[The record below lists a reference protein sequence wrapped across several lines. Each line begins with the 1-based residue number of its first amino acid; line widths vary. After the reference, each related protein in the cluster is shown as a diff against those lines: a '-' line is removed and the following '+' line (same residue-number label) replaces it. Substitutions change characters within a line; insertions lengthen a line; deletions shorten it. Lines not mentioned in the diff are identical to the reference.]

1 MYLLTA
7 MLRMDGSIFRGGN
20 SWWLANIKQK
30 GHIVKDIPF
39 SMNNASFVERLKQ
52 LSATLFH
59 FLDWFTPTHPF
70 IADKRARTFFVSFT
84 ILFFELFCIRWIPS
98 YVRYLSYFNNFLL
111 MASFLGIGLGMLS
124 ARRERFWFPP
134 FPVLVALLVVIIAK
148 TKFTLLINSTQV
160 LYYGIADQQSAQA
173 ENFLVLPII
182 FGMVTLCFIPLSH
195 SFGKLFSQL
204 QPLTAY
210 TYDIIGSLAGIATF
224 SAMSYF
230 SLPPLAWFSI
240 LVVLSLLLSTKR
252 TVLLV
257 AVIMAATLIE
267 VGRLQVGA
275 YWSPY
280 YKIILHPA
288 PPGYFV
294 DVNGT
299 GHQYMT
305 HWQLK
310 EPFYKE
316 VYRIFG
322 SGSFHHALILGAGTG
337 SDTAIALAHGVDS
350 ITAVEIDPTI
360 YQLGAQLNPDKPY
373 SNPRVHVVINDG
385 RSFLQN
391 TTDHYDLIIF
401 ALPDSLTLTSN
412 NTSLR
417 LESFLLTQDALATAR
432 TRLTSNGLVVLYNF
446 YRQDWLVQK
455 LSDMVGNAFHQQ
467 PLVTT
472 YGDTGRA
479 AAIMA
484 GPRLATL
491 PKGEFGTYHEQPV
504 HTNSGKLGIISQGY
518 FPLTSATPATD
529 DWPFLYLQ
537 DRSFPTIY
545 IFGLAMVAVYALV
558 GTVTFA
564 PRKTLRRFDW
574 HMFFLGMAFMLL
586 EVKSLTTFSLLF
598 GTTWL
603 VNSLVFFAILSGV
616 LLAIVVNR
624 RFQFKRISVFYLL
637 LFGVLLLNIL
647 LPPDALLL
655 SNPIMRYMLASVLAF
670 TPVFLAN
677 IIFTNSFRDSETAD
691 IAFASNLLGIMVG
704 GGLEYFSMLFGYR
717 LLLVPVMIFY
727 ACALLLR
734 LSSSRRLGA
743 RDDAVAGEKLFH
755 LL

>member
-1 MYLLTA
+1 M
-7 MLRMDGSIFRGGN
+7 R
-20 SWWLANIKQK
+20 LANIKQK
-30 GHIVKDIPF
+30 GHIMKDIPL
-39 SMNNASFVERLKQ
+39 STNNAPFVERLRQ
-52 LSATLFH
+52 LIAVLFH
-59 FLDWFTPTHPF
+59 FLDWFPPAHPF
-70 IADKRARTFFVSFT
+70 IADKRARTFLVSFT
-84 ILFFELFCIRWIPS
+84 MLFFELLCIRWIPS

-111 MASFLGIGLGMLS
+111 LASFLGIGLGMLS

-134 FPVLVALLVVIIAK
+134 FPVLLALLVVIIAR
-148 TKFTLLINSTQV
+148 TKFQLLINSTQV
-160 LYYGIADQQSAQA
+160 LYFGLADQQSAQA

-182 FGMVTLCFIPLSH
+182 FGIVTLCFIPLSR

-204 QPLTAY
+204 NPLTAY
-210 TYDIIGSLAGIATF
+210 TFDIIGSLAGIAAF

-240 LVVLSLLLSTKR
+240 LGVLLLLLSAKR

-257 AVIMAATLIE
+257 AVVLAATLIE
-267 VGRLQVGA
+267 VGQLQVGA

-280 YKIILHPA
+280 YKIVISPA
-288 PPGYFV
+288 VPNGYSV
-294 DVNGT
+294 AVNDI
-299 GHQYMT
+299 GHQVMT
-305 HWQLK
+305 SWPYK

-337 SDTAIALAHGVDS
+337 SDTAIALAYGVDS

-360 YQLGAQLNPDKPY
+360 QQLGARLNPDQPY
-373 SNPRVHVVINDG
+373 SDPRVHVVINDG

-401 ALPDSLTLTSN
+401 ALPDSLTLTSS

-432 TRLTSNGLVVLYNF
+432 TRLTSNGVVVLYNY
-446 YRQDWLVQK
+446 YRQDWLIQK
-455 LSDMVGNAFHQQ
+455 LANMVGNAFHQQ

-472 YGDTGRA
+472 YGGWGRA

-504 HTNSGKLGIISQGY
+504 PPGSTYLRILGQGY
-518 FPLTSATPATD
+518 YPLTSATPATD

-545 IFGLAMVAVYALV
+545 ILGLAMVALYALI

-574 HMFFLGMAFMLL
+574 HMFFLGTAFMLL

-598 GTTWL
+598 GSTWL
-603 VNSLVFFAILSGV
+603 VNSLVFFAILSSV
-616 LLAIVVNR
+616 LLAILVNR
-624 RFQFKRISVFYLL
+624 RFKFKRIGVFYLL

-655 SNPIMRYMLASVLAF
+655 SNPILRYILASVLAF
-670 TPVFLAN
+670 APVFLAN

-704 GGLEYFSMLFGYR
+704 GGMEYFSMLIGYR
-717 LLLVPVMIFY
+717 LLLIPVIVFY

-734 LSSSRRLGA
+734 LRSRRTPGA
-743 RDDAVAGEKLFH
+743 SGEAAVPVPTLASQ
-755 LL
+755 

>member
-1 MYLLTA
+1 MKYYQLSTNNA
-7 MLRMDGSIFRGGN
+7 ML
-20 SWWLANIKQK
+20 
-30 GHIVKDIPF
+30 V
-39 SMNNASFVERLKQ
+39 VRLKQ
-52 LSATLFH
+52 LNATLFQS
-59 FLDWFTPTHPF
+59 LDWFTPVHPF
-70 IADKRARTFFVSFT
+70 IADKRARTLLVSFT
-84 ILFFELFCIRWIPS
+84 MLFFELLCIRWIPS

-134 FPVLVALLVVIIAK
+134 FPVLVLLLVFIIEK
-148 TKFTLLINSTQV
+148 TKFQLLINSTQV
-160 LYYGIADQQSAQA
+160 LYFGIADQQSAQS

-182 FGMVTLCFIPLSH
+182 FGMVTLCFIPLGR

-204 QPLTAY
+204 KPLTAY
-210 TYDIIGSLAGIATF
+210 TYDIAGSLAGIATF
-224 SAMSYF
+224 SVMSYF
-230 SLPPLAWFSI
+230 SLPPVAWFST
-240 LVVLSLLLSTKR
+240 LGVLLLLLSTKR
-252 TVLLV
+252 TVLFV
-257 AVIMAATLIE
+257 AIVMAVTIIE
-267 VGRLQVGA
+267 VGSLQAGA

-280 YKIILHPA
+280 YKIILRPA
-288 PPGYFV
+288 RPNGYVV

-299 GHQYMT
+299 GHQEMT
-305 HWQLK
+305 SWQNK

-337 SDTAIALAHGVDS
+337 SDTAIALAYGVDS

-360 YQLGAQLNPDKPY
+360 YQLGAQFNPDKPY
-373 SNPRVHVVINDG
+373 SNPRVHVIINDG

-401 ALPDSLTLTSN
+401 ALPDSLTLTSS

-432 TRLTSNGLVVLYNF
+432 TRLTSNGLVVLYNY

-455 LSDMVGNAFHQQ
+455 LSDMVGNVFHQS

-472 YGDTGRA
+472 YGGFGRA

-491 PKGEFGTYHEQPV
+491 PQGEFGVYHEQPV
-504 HTNSGKLGIISQGY
+504 PANTKKLSIIGQGY
-518 FPLTSATPATD
+518 FPLASTTPATD

-545 IFGLAMVAVYALV
+545 LLGLAMVALFALT
-558 GTVTFA
+558 GTITFA

-598 GTTWL
+598 GSTWL
-603 VNSLVFFAILSGV
+603 VNSLVFFAILSSV
-616 LLAIVVNR
+616 FLAIIVNKHFKFR
-624 RFQFKRISVFYLL
+624 RINVFYLS
-637 LFGVLLLNIL
+637 LFGILLLNIL
-647 LPPDALLL
+647 LSPDVLLL
-655 SNPIMRYMLASVLAF
+655 YNPILRYVMASALAF

-704 GGLEYFSMLFGYR
+704 GALEYFSMLFGYR
-717 LLLVPVMIFY
+717 LLLIPVILFY

-734 LSSSRRLGA
+734 NRRRRTPGVLDEAEASEPVLSSQ
-743 RDDAVAGEKLFH
+743 
-755 LL
+755 

>member
-1 MYLLTA
+1 M
-7 MLRMDGSIFRGGN
+7 
-20 SWWLANIKQK
+20 
-30 GHIVKDIPF
+30 KDFPV
-39 SMNNASFVERLKQ
+39 STNDTSFVERLKQ
-52 LSATLFH
+52 LRTTLSN
-59 FLDWFTPTHPF
+59 FLEWFTPNHPF
-70 IADKRARTFFVSFT
+70 IADKRARTFLISFT

-111 MASFLGIGLGMLS
+111 LASFLGIGLGMLS

-134 FPVLVALLVVIIAK
+134 FPLLVALLVVIIAK

-160 LYYGIADQQSAQA
+160 LYYGIADQQSARA
-173 ENFLVLPII
+173 ENFVVLPII
-182 FGMVTLCFIPLSH
+182 FGMVTLCFIPLAH
-195 SFGKLFSQL
+195 AFGKLFAQL
-204 QPLTAY
+204 PPLTAY
-210 TYDIIGSLAGIATF
+210 TFDIIGSLAGIAAF

-230 SLPPLAWFSI
+230 TLPPVAWFSALCV
-240 LVVLSLLLSTKR
+240 LVLLLSAKR
-252 TVLLV
+252 TVLFV
-257 AVIMAATLIE
+257 AVILAATLIE

-280 YKIILHPA
+280 YKIILHPV
-288 PPGYFV
+288 PPHGYFI

-305 HWQLK
+305 NWQRK

-322 SGSFHHALILGAGTG
+322 SGSFHHALILGAGSG
-337 SDTAIALAHGVDS
+337 SDSAIALAYGVDS

-360 YQLGAQLNPDKPY
+360 QQLGAQLNPDHPY

-417 LESFLLTQDALATAR
+417 LESFLLTQDSIAKAR
-432 TRLTSNGLVVLYNF
+432 THLTSNGVLVLYNY
-446 YRQDWLVQK
+446 YRFNWLVQK
-455 LSDMVGNAFHQQ
+455 LSDMVGNAFHQP

-472 YGDTGRA
+472 YGGVGRA

-491 PKGEFGTYHEQPV
+491 PPGEFGPYHEHP
-504 HTNSGKLGIISQGY
+504 TTDTKKLSIIGQGY
-518 FPLTSATPATD
+518 FPLTPATPATD

-537 DRSFPTIY
+537 DRNFPTIY
-545 IFGLAMVAVYALV
+545 ILGLAMVAVYGLV

-598 GTTWL
+598 GSTWL

-616 LLAIVVNR
+616 LLAIVVNK
-624 RFQFKRISVFYLL
+624 RFKFKRISVFYLL

-655 SNPIMRYMLASVLAF
+655 SNPILRYMLASVLAF

-704 GGLEYFSMLFGYR
+704 GGMEYFSMLIGYR
-717 LLLVPVMIFY
+717 LLLIPVIVFY

-734 LSSSRRLGA
+734 LRSRRTPGVL
-743 RDDAVAGEKLFH
+743 DEAVASEPVLTSQ
-755 LL
+755 

>member
-1 MYLLTA
+1 M
-7 MLRMDGSIFRGGN
+7 R
-20 SWWLANIKQK
+20 LANIKQK
-30 GHIVKDIPF
+30 GHIMKDIPL
-39 SMNNASFVERLKQ
+39 STNNAPFVERLRQ
-52 LSATLFH
+52 LIAVLFH
-59 FLDWFTPTHPF
+59 FLDWFPPAHPF
-70 IADKRARTFFVSFT
+70 IADKRARTFLVSFT
-84 ILFFELFCIRWIPS
+84 MLFFELLCIRWIPS

-111 MASFLGIGLGMLS
+111 LASFLGIGLGMLS

-134 FPVLVALLVVIIAK
+134 FPVLLALLVVIIAR
-148 TKFTLLINSTQV
+148 TKFQLLINSTQV
-160 LYYGIADQQSAQA
+160 LYFGLADQQSAQA

-182 FGMVTLCFIPLSH
+182 FGIVTLCFIPLSR

-204 QPLTAY
+204 NPLTAY
-210 TYDIIGSLAGIATF
+210 TFDIIGSLAGIAAF

-240 LVVLSLLLSTKR
+240 LGVLLLLLSAKR

-257 AVIMAATLIE
+257 AVVLAATLIE
-267 VGRLQVGA
+267 VGQLQVGA

-280 YKIILHPA
+280 YKIVISPA
-288 PPGYFV
+288 VPNGYSV
-294 DVNGT
+294 AVNDI
-299 GHQYMT
+299 GHQVMT
-305 HWQLK
+305 SWPYK

-337 SDTAIALAHGVDS
+337 SDTAIALAYGVDS

-360 YQLGAQLNPDKPY
+360 QQLGARLNPDQPY
-373 SNPRVHVVINDG
+373 SDPRVHVVINDG

-401 ALPDSLTLTSN
+401 ALPDSLTLTSS
-412 NTSLR
+412 NTTLR

-432 TRLTSNGLVVLYNF
+432 TRLTSNGVVVLYNY
-446 YRQDWLVQK
+446 YRQDWLIQK
-455 LSDMVGNAFHQQ
+455 LANMVGNAFHQQ

-472 YGDTGRA
+472 YGGWGRA

-504 HTNSGKLGIISQGY
+504 PPGSTYLRILGQGY
-518 FPLTSATPATD
+518 YPLTSATPATD

-545 IFGLAMVAVYALV
+545 ILGLAMVALYALI

-574 HMFFLGMAFMLL
+574 HMFFLGTAFMLL

-598 GTTWL
+598 GSTWL
-603 VNSLVFFAILSGV
+603 VNSLVFFAILSSV
-616 LLAIVVNR
+616 LLAILVNR
-624 RFQFKRISVFYLL
+624 RFKFKRIGVFYLL

-655 SNPIMRYMLASVLAF
+655 SNPILRYILASVLAF
-670 TPVFLAN
+670 APVFLAN

-717 LLLVPVMIFY
+717 LLLIPVIVFY
-727 ACALLLR
+727 ACALLFRLR
-734 LSSSRRLGA
+734 SRRTPGA
-743 RDDAVAGEKLFH
+743 SGEAAVPVPTLASQ
-755 LL
+755 

>member
-1 MYLLTA
+1 MK
-7 MLRMDGSIFRGGN
+7 DS
-20 SWWLANIKQK
+20 SLAT
-30 GHIVKDIPF
+30 
-39 SMNNASFVERLKQ
+39 NNASFVERLKR
-52 LSATLFH
+52 LSAVLFTY
-59 FLDWFTPTHPF
+59 LDWFTPEQGF
-70 IADKRARTFFVSFT
+70 ITDKRARTFLVSFAM
-84 ILFFELFCIRWIPS
+84 LFFELLCIRWIPS

-111 MASFLGIGLGMLS
+111 LASFLGIGLGMLS

-134 FPVLVALLVVIIAK
+134 FPVLLALLVVIIAK
-148 TKFTLLINSTQV
+148 TKFQLLISSTQV
-160 LYYGIADQQSAQA
+160 LYFGMADQQSIAA
-173 ENFLVLPII
+173 ENFLVLPLI
-182 FGMVTLCFIPLSH
+182 FGIVTLCFIPLAR
-195 SFGKLFSQL
+195 SFGKLFAQL
-204 QPLTAY
+204 NPLTAY

-224 SAMSYF
+224 SVMSYF

-240 LVVLSLLLSTKR
+240 LSILLLLLSAKR

-257 AVIMAATLIE
+257 AVVLAVTLIE

-288 PPGYFV
+288 VPKGYIV
-294 DVNGT
+294 DVNEV
-299 GHQYMT
+299 GHQAMIP
-305 HWQLK
+305 WQYR

-316 VYRIFG
+316 VYQIFG
-322 SGSFHHALILGAGTG
+322 SGSFHHALMLGAGTG
-337 SDTAIALAHGVDS
+337 SDTATALANGVDS

-360 YQLGAQLNPDKPY
+360 QRLGAQFNPDQPY
-373 SNPRVHVVINDG
+373 RSPRVHIVINDG

-391 TTDHYDLIIF
+391 SSEHYDLIIF

-417 LESFLLTQDALATAR
+417 LESFLLTQNALATAR
-432 TRLTSNGLVVLYNF
+432 SRLTSNGVLVLYNY

-455 LSDMVGNAFHQQ
+455 LSNMVGNVFNQR

-472 YGDTGRA
+472 YGGSGRA
-479 AAIMA
+479 AAIIA

-491 PKGEFGTYHEQPV
+491 PQGEFGTYHEQPV
-504 HTNSGKLGIISQGY
+504 PAGSTQLRILGQGY
-518 FPLTSATPATD
+518 YPLTPTTPATD
-529 DWPFLYLQ
+529 DWPFLYLP

-545 IFGLAMVAVYALV
+545 ILGLAMVALFALL

-564 PRKTLRRFDW
+564 PRNTLRRFDW

-598 GTTWL
+598 GSTWL
-603 VNSLVFFAILSGV
+603 VNSLVFFAILSSV
-616 LLAIVVNR
+616 LLAILVNR
-624 RFQFKRISVFYLL
+624 RFKFKRISVFYLL
-637 LFGVLLLNIL
+637 LFAVLLLNIL

-655 SNPIMRYMLASVLAF
+655 SNPILRYMLASVLAF

-704 GGLEYFSMLFGYR
+704 GGMEYFSMLFGYR
-717 LLLVPVMIFY
+717 LLLIPVIIFY
-727 ACALLLR
+727 ACALVLR
-734 LSSSRRLGA
+734 LRSSRTSGA
-743 RDDAVAGEKLFH
+743 EGEGAVTEAAVVSQ
-755 LL
+755 

>member
-1 MYLLTA
+1 M
-7 MLRMDGSIFRGGN
+7 
-20 SWWLANIKQK
+20 
-30 GHIVKDIPF
+30 KDITLITTDTPF
-39 SMNNASFVERLKQ
+39 LERLKQ
-52 LSATLFH
+52 LLVALFH
-59 FLDWFTPTHPF
+59 LLDWFTPTHPF
-70 IADKRARTFFVSFT
+70 ITDKRARTFFVSFT
-84 ILFFELFCIRWIPS
+84 ILFFELLCIRWIPS

-124 ARRERFWFPP
+124 VRRQRFWFPP

-148 TKFTLLINSTQV
+148 TEFTLLIDSTQV
-160 LYYGIADQQSAQA
+160 LYFGIADQQSALA

-182 FGMVTLCFIPLSH
+182 FGMVTLCFIPLSRA
-195 SFGKLFSQL
+195 FGKLFTQL
-204 QPLTAY
+204 NPLTAY
-210 TYDIIGSLAGIATF
+210 TYDIIGSLAGIAAF

-240 LVVLSLLLSTKR
+240 LGILLLLLSAKR
-252 TVLLV
+252 TVLFV
-257 AVIMAATLIE
+257 AIVLAATLIE
-267 VGRLQVGA
+267 VGQLQAGA

-280 YKIILHPA
+280 YKIILRPA
-288 PPGYFV
+288 RYNGYIV

-299 GHQYMT
+299 GHQEMIP
-305 HWQLK
+305 WQYK

-337 SDTAIALAHGVDS
+337 SDTALALAHGVNS

-360 YQLGAQLNPDKPY
+360 YQLGAKLNPDKPY
-373 SNPRVHVVINDG
+373 SNPHVHVVINDG

-391 TTDHYDLIIF
+391 TTDHYDLIVF

-417 LESFLLTQDALATAR
+417 LESFLLTQDALVAAR
-432 TRLTSNGLVVLYNF
+432 SHLTSNGLVVLYNY

-472 YGDTGRA
+472 YGGTGRA

-491 PKGEFGTYHEQPV
+491 PDGEFGMYHEQPV
-504 HTNSGKLGIISQGY
+504 PANSRNLSIIGQGY

-545 IFGLAMVAVYALV
+545 ILGLAMVAFYALI
-558 GTVTFA
+558 GIMSFA

-598 GTTWL
+598 GSTWL
-603 VNSLVFFAILSGV
+603 VNSLVFFAILSSV

-624 RFQFKRISVFYLL
+624 HFKFKQISVFYLL
-637 LFGVLLLNIL
+637 LFGILLVNIL
-647 LPPDALLL
+647 LPPNALLL
-655 SNPIMRYMLASVLAF
+655 SNPILRYILASALAF

-704 GGLEYFSMLFGYR
+704 SAMEYFSMVFGYR
-717 LLLVPVMIFY
+717 LLLIPVILFY
-727 ACALLLR
+727 AFALLLR
-734 LSSSRRLGA
+734 LKSRRIPGKA
-743 RDDAVAGEKLFH
+743 QDAIINSEPFLASPQATD
-755 LL
+755 

>member
-1 MYLLTA
+1 MRLV
-7 MLRMDGSIFRGGN
+7 
-20 SWWLANIKQK
+20 NIKQK
-30 GHIVKDIPF
+30 GHIMKDIPL
-39 SMNNASFVERLKQ
+39 STKNVPFVERLRQ
-52 LSATLFH
+52 LIAVLFQ
-59 FLDWFTPTHPF
+59 FLDWFTPAHPF
-70 IADKRARTFFVSFT
+70 IADKRARTFLVSFT
-84 ILFFELFCIRWIPS
+84 MLFFELLCIRWIPS

-111 MASFLGIGLGMLS
+111 LASFLGIGLGMLS

-134 FPVLVALLVVIIAK
+134 FPVLLALLVVIIAK
-148 TKFTLLINSTQV
+148 TKFQLLINSTQV
-160 LYYGIADQQSAQA
+160 LYFGIADQQSAQA

-182 FGMVTLCFIPLSH
+182 FGMVTLCFIPLSR

-204 QPLTAY
+204 NPLTAY
-210 TYDIIGSLAGIATF
+210 TFDIIGSLAGIAAF

-240 LVVLSLLLSTKR
+240 LGVLLLLLSAKR

-257 AVIMAATLIE
+257 AVVLAATLIE
-267 VGRLQVGA
+267 VGQLQVGA

-280 YKIILHPA
+280 YKIVISPA
-288 PPGYFV
+288 VPNGYSV
-294 DVNGT
+294 AVNDI
-299 GHQYMT
+299 GHQVMT
-305 HWQLK
+305 SWPYK

-337 SDTAIALAHGVDS
+337 SDTAIALAYGVDS

-360 YQLGAQLNPDKPY
+360 QQLGARLNPDQPY
-373 SNPRVHVVINDG
+373 SDPRVHVVINDG

-401 ALPDSLTLTSN
+401 ALPDSLTLTSS

-432 TRLTSNGLVVLYNF
+432 TRLTSNGLVVLYNY
-446 YRQDWLVQK
+446 YRQDWLIQK
-455 LSDMVGNAFHQQ
+455 LANMVGNAFHQQ

-472 YGDTGRA
+472 YGGWGRA

-491 PKGEFGTYHEQPV
+491 PRGEFGTYHEQPV
-504 HTNSGKLGIISQGY
+504 PPGSTYLRILGQGY
-518 FPLTSATPATD
+518 YPLTSATPATD

-545 IFGLAMVAVYALV
+545 ILGLAMVALYALI

-574 HMFFLGMAFMLL
+574 HMFFLGTAFMLL

-598 GTTWL
+598 GSTWL
-603 VNSLVFFAILSGV
+603 VNSLVFFAILSSV
-616 LLAIVVNR
+616 LLAILVNR
-624 RFQFKRISVFYLL
+624 RFKFKRIGVFYLL

-655 SNPIMRYMLASVLAF
+655 SNPILRYMLASVLAF
-670 TPVFLAN
+670 APVFLAN

-704 GGLEYFSMLFGYR
+704 GGMEYFSMLIGYR
-717 LLLVPVMIFY
+717 LLLIPVIVFY

-734 LSSSRRLGA
+734 LRSRRTPGA
-743 RDDAVAGEKLFH
+743 SDEAAASVPTLISQ
-755 LL
+755 